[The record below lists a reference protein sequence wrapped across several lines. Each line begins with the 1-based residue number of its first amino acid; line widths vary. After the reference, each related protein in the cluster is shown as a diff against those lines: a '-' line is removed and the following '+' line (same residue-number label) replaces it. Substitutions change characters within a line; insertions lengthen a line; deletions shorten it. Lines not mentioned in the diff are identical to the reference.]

1 MESATTA
8 VTQFN
13 IVPQKSL
20 LFQIGNLLFEILL
33 NNGEEIP
40 YQVINDSGNLGFL
53 LKISDFYYR
62 PEDRRGSKSLK
73 DAVSFHARTQDVYP

>member
-13 IVPQKSL
+13 HVPHKSL
-20 LFQIGNLLFEILL
+20 LFLTDKHSFVILL
-33 NNGEEIP
+33 NKGEEIP
-40 YQVINDSGNLGFL
+40 YQVINDSGDMGFV

-62 PEDRRGSKSLK
+62 SDNRRG
-73 DAVSFHARTQDVYP
+73 F